1 MRSKSAGEP
10 NVHVRPCGEGD
21 LLRVQAILE
30 LSPEASAWGLASIQE
45 IFDAHLKYFLIGERD
60 REVVGFICGRRM
72 LDEAEIL
79 NLAVDP
85 HSRRL
90 GVGHCLLQ
98 ALLQTYKREN
108 VLKVFLEVRQSNR
121 AAIEFYSTSGFRI
134 TGQRTN
140 YYRNPDEAA
149 LILTLPL
156 QGSSESHSVHA

>member
-21 LLRVQAILE
+21 LLRVKAILE
-30 LSPEASAWGLASIQE
+30 LSPEASAWGIASIQE
-45 IFDAHLKYFLIGERD
+45 IFDAHLKYFLIGELD

-85 HSRRL
+85 QSRRL
-90 GVGHCLLQ
+90 GVGHRLLQ

-108 VLKVFLEVRQSNR
+108 VLKVFLEVRQSNK
-121 AAIEFYSTSGFRI
+121 AAIEFYSTSGFQI

-149 LILTLPL
+149 LILTLAL
-156 QGSSESHSVHA
+156 QGNSESHSVHA